1 MRIGIAKPQV
11 TNKPPPI
18 ELSLVKRVLL
28 RLIKALYFIYSVF
41 IGSQLLFL
49 AYSELKR
56 LKSLASFI
64 INNSKMI
71 RIKDSSSEER
81 E

>member
-1 MRIGIAKPQV
+1 M
-11 TNKPPPI
+11 TNKPPAI
-18 ELSLVKRVLL
+18 ELSLIKRILL
-28 RLIKALYFIYSVF
+28 RFIKTLYFLYSVF

-56 LKSLASFI
+56 LKSLVSFI